1 MDELRDWTQ
10 KPDGLQPN
18 YLQPRKMKIEIV
30 TPDTTIYEGEVSL
43 AQLPGLDGSFE
54 VLNNHAPM
62 IAALK
67 KGKVKVIDAK
77 KATLFFEINGGVM
90 EILKNR
96 ILVLAE

>member
-1 MDELRDWTQ
+1 
-10 KPDGLQPN
+10 
-18 YLQPRKMKIEIV
+18 MKIEIV
-30 TPDTTIYEGEVSL
+30 TPDTSIYEGEVSL

-67 KGKVKVIDAK
+67 KGKIKVIDTK
-77 KATLFFEINGGVM
+77 KDTLFFEVNGGVV
-90 EILKNR
+90 EVLKNR

>member
-1 MDELRDWTQ
+1 
-10 KPDGLQPN
+10 
-18 YLQPRKMKIEIV
+18 MKIEIV
-30 TPDTTIYEGEVSL
+30 TPDSTIYEGEVSL
-43 AQLPGLDGSFE
+43 VQFPGLDGSFE

-90 EILKNR
+90 EILKNK
-96 ILVLAE
+96 IQVLAE

>member
-1 MDELRDWTQ
+1 MR
-10 KPDGLQPN
+10 
-18 YLQPRKMKIEIV
+18 IEIV
-30 TPDTTIYEGEVSL
+30 TPDTTIYEGEVTL

-54 VLNNHAPM
+54 IMNNHAAM

-67 KGKVKVIDAK
+67 PGKVKVIDSK
-77 KATLFFEINGGVM
+77 KATLFFDIKGGVA

>member
-1 MDELRDWTQ
+1 
-10 KPDGLQPN
+10 
-18 YLQPRKMKIEIV
+18 MKIEIV
-30 TPDTTIYEGEVSL
+30 TPDTTIYEGDVSL

-54 VLNNHAPM
+54 ILSHHSPM

-90 EILKNR
+90 EVLKDR